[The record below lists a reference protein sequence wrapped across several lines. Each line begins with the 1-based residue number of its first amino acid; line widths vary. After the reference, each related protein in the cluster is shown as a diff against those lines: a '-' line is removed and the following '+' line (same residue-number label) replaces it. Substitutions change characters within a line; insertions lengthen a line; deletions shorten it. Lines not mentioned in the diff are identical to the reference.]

1 MPRARLFWII
11 GSLDKLVNVMEDY
24 VSKLER
30 QYFLTYTWIPLL
42 EIIFDENNVIK
53 ENNCM
58 FM

>member
-1 MPRARLFWII
+1 M
-11 GSLDKLVNVMEDY
+11 DDY

-30 QYFLTYTWIPLL
+30 QYFLTYTSTPLW